1 MWFVPPPKKASESE
15 RGENKPWRAQGT
27 LVLTSVRGGGGGG
40 KDGGDAGSAPK
51 PVFAPAGNDKST
63 PTEGE

>member
-1 MWFVPPPKKASESE
+1 MESPGHLGAHF
-15 RGENKPWRAQGT
+15 GE
-27 LVLTSVRGGGGGG
+27 GGGGGG